1 MLRLRVPK
9 EDIKRHNILLGRS
22 SMGELHI
29 GNIKKD
35 FDDDAYQAA
44 ELQNETC
51 KHRPTTLLWTTRRC
65 MYP

>member
-1 MLRLRVPK
+1 
-9 EDIKRHNILLGRS
+9 
-22 SMGELHI
+22 MGELHI